1 MKNFILILVFL
12 NIAVCSLHGQSKID
26 WKSDIEFLKSEL
38 PAKHI
43 HLFFSVSKKE
53 FTSKLDNIISD
64 VDKLT
69 DLEVA
74 MGLQRIIAGMGDSHT
89 GINTRGLLDSTN
101 KLPLRLYWFSDGL
114 YVLQTT
120 LENEELLGKKIIS
133 INRFKIK
140 VIVDSLSTLITAD
153 NSAIVKKD
161 IPFLI
166 SFAQL
171 LQYFRFG
178 WNDSFSIEVESP
190 VGTRLVKE
198 IKAAKLNRDNL
209 VSFKPDSVSFFRENQ
224 KLLFT
229 DKYSENDSIYYV
241 QYNKCWGREMEEK
254 YGDKEKAAGL
264 PSFAEYR
271 KSIFETIN
279 NRPVNKL
286 VFDMRLNSGGSSPQG
301 TDLITDLATQDKI
314 NKKGKLF
321 VVIGRATFSSAIIN
335 AMDFKS
341 KTNAVFVG
349 EETGGKPSHFGEVK
363 IFNLPSSGLKV
374 NYSTKYF
381 KRTEEDL
388 KTLKP
393 DITIEESFSDF
404 KKGIDP
410 VYEWIVNYK

>member
-1 MKNFILILVFL
+1 MKNFILILIFL
-12 NIAVCSLHGQSKID
+12 NNALCSLQAQSKID

-43 HLFFSVSKKE
+43 DLFFSVSKKE
-53 FTSKLDNIISD
+53 FTSRFDNIISD
-64 VDKLT
+64 ADKLT
-69 DLEVA
+69 DSEVA
-74 MGLQRIIAGMGDSHT
+74 IRLKQVIAGMGDSHT
-89 GINTRGLLDSTN
+89 TINFTSLLDSA
-101 KLPLRLYWFSDGL
+101 KMLPLRCYWFSDGL

-120 LENEELLGKKIIS
+120 PGNEELLGKKIIS
-133 INRFKIK
+133 INRFKLK

-161 IPFLI
+161 IPAMI
-166 SFAQL
+166 SIARY

-178 WNDSFSIEVESP
+178 WNDNFSIEVESP
-190 VGTRLVKE
+190 EGTRSVKE
-198 IKAAKLNRDNL
+198 IKAIKLNPDNRII
-209 VSFKPDSVSFFRENQ
+209 FKPDSISFYRQNQ

-229 DKYSENDSIYYV
+229 DKYFESDSIYYI
-241 QYNKCWGREMEEK
+241 QYNKCWSRELEEK
-254 YGDKEKAAGL
+254 FGDKKKFPEQL
-264 PSFAEYR
+264 SFADFR
-271 KSIFETIN
+271 KNIFETIN

-286 VFDMRLNSGGSSPQG
+286 VFDMRLNTGGSSPQG
-301 TDLITDLATQDKI
+301 TDLANVLAIQDKI

-321 VVIGRATFSSAIIN
+321 VVIGRATFSSAILN

-341 KTNAVFVG
+341 KTNAIFVG

-363 IFNLPSSGLKV
+363 TFNLPSSGLKV

-381 KRTEEDL
+381 KRTDEDL

-393 DITIEESFSDF
+393 DITIEESFNDF